1 MQVPMSPLSVTI
13 IDEILEQ
20 IASSSSRSGGEYLL
34 GLPASVTGIDLTAAQ
49 ELLGRHGKELEEKL
63 GRELHPVV
71 VLLDLLS
78 SDGGTALATSID
90 DFCLLKKSSL
100 RDLVNA
106 ALYDNLTGLYSRN
119 ILDARLRE
127 EFSRARRYDLPL
139 SALFI
144 DIDAFK
150 SINDTYGH
158 AEGDRVLAHIGRFIR
173 DSLREVDF
181 PVRYGGEEFVIV
193 LPHTDGDTALSL
205 AERIHT
211 GLAEAQEKSDLKSS
225 VTLSIGVGTLVE
237 GMVSQ
242 AQIIDAADRAVYKAK
257 EAGKNMVWPEV
268 NAGPTEEA
276 APEKQQ

>member
-1 MQVPMSPLSVTI
+1 MRFSNRSPRPPRGLKGSI
-13 IDEILEQ
+13 
-20 IASSSSRSGGEYLL
+20 SC
-34 GLPASVTGIDLTAAQ
+34 LPASVTGIDLTAAQ
-49 ELLGRHGKELEEKL
+49 ELLDRHKKDLEEKL
-63 GRELHPVV
+63 DRELHPVV

-78 SDGGTALATSID
+78 GDGGEILATPID

-127 EFSRARRYDLPL
+127 EFQRARRYDLPL

-211 GLAEAQEKSDLKSS
+211 GLAEAQEKSDLKAS
-225 VTLSIGVGTLVE
+225 VTLSLGVGTLTK

-257 EAGKNMVWPEV
+257 GAGKNMVWPEI
-268 NAGPTEEA
+268 NTGPTEEA
-276 APEKQQ
+276 EPPKQQ